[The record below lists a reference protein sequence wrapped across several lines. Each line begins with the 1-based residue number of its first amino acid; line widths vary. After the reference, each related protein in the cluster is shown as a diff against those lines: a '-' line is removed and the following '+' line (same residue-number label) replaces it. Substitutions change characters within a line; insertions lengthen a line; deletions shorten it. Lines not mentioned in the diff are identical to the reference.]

1 MISAPSCSV
10 LVSSCDAYSDLWTP
24 FFTLFFRHWADCPYP
39 VFLGA
44 NQAHYDHPL
53 VRTINAGT
61 DESWS
66 TNLRFFLNQLDSQYV
81 LLVLEDFFLVN
92 RVPTETVSEHVAKL
106 DALGGT
112 VLRLFP
118 NPPPQAPVQGY
129 AGIGRI
135 HRCAP
140 FRVSAQAAIWRR
152 SALLALVRDG
162 ETAWDFE
169 RKGTLRSR
177 SRPDGFYCTYKRILP
192 YVHAVEQGRWLRGAA
207 RRFGDAD
214 IGCNLEA
221 RPVIARWPSLRKTV
235 HSVLRNISNRTEG
248 LRLQSLPGGCPCRE
262 SRS

>member
-1 MISAPSCSV
+1 MTSVPSCSV

-24 FFTLFFRHWADCPYP
+24 FFTLFWRHWADCPYR

-53 VRTINAGT
+53 VCTITTGT
-61 DESWS
+61 HESWS
-66 TNLRFFLNQLDSQYV
+66 TNLRFFLNQLDSEYV
-81 LLVLEDFFLVN
+81 LLLLDDFFLIN
-92 RVPTETVSEHVAKL
+92 RVPTDAVSEHVRKL

-118 NPPPQAPVQGY
+118 NPPPHAPVRGY
-129 AGIGRI
+129 RGIGRI

-152 SALLALVRDG
+152 STLLTLVRDG

-169 RKGTLRSR
+169 QNGTLRSR

-192 YVHAVEQGRWLRGAA
+192 YVHAVEQGRWFRSAA
-207 RRFGDAD
+207 RRFGSAG
-214 IGCNLEA
+214 IGCNLET

-235 HSVLRNISNRTEG
+235 HSVVRNISNRTQG
-248 LRLQSLPGGCPCRE
+248 LRLRTLRGGSPCHE